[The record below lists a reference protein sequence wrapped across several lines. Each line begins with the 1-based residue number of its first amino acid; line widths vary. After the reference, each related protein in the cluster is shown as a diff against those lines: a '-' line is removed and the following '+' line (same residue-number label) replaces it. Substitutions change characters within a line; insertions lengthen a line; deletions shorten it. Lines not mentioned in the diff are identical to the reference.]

1 MPHFATHDGTSLHY
15 RDHGDGPPIVLL
27 ASQGRSSA
35 MWQHLMLRLTGRGY
49 RCVALDRR
57 GHGRSDDPDRGFDFD
72 TFADDVNQLL
82 IRLDL
87 RGVTLVGHSVGCA
100 EAVRY
105 LTRHGSGRVSRLV
118 LASTTLPFL
127 AKTADNPDGIDPSVL
142 QSVWDAWHADWPHWI
157 AENTPAFVGAG
168 LPGCTISSEMI
179 ASGTRDM
186 EQTSLRALLQCSRA
200 AFGTDFRAELPR
212 LDVPTLLIHGTA
224 DASCPLAITSARA
237 AALIRGAELRIYEN
251 APHGLYATHLA
262 DLEADILDFMARSP
276 ISAESATTARRSGLM
291 SQNAG

>member
-1 MPHFATHDGTSLHY
+1 MPYFTTHDGTSLHY

-27 ASQGRSSA
+27 ASQGRSSH
-35 MWQHLMLRLTGRGY
+35 MWQQLMLRLTDRGY

-57 GHGRSDDPDRGFDFD
+57 GHGRSDDPGRGLDYD
-72 TFADDVNQLL
+72 TFADDVSQLL
-82 IRLDL
+82 TSLDL
-87 RGVTLVGHSVGCA
+87 RGVTLVGHSVGGG

-142 QSVWDAWHADWPHWI
+142 QSVWDAWHADLPHWI

-168 LPGCTISSEMI
+168 LPGCAISTEMI
-179 ASGTRDM
+179 AAGTRDM
-186 EQTSLRALLQCSRA
+186 EQTSLQALLQCSRA
-200 AFGTDFRAELPR
+200 AFGTDFRPELPR

-224 DASCPLAITSARA
+224 DASSPLEITGARA
-237 AALIRGAELRIYEN
+237 AALIRGAELRIYQN

-262 DLEADILDFMARSP
+262 ELEADIVDFMAGSP
-276 ISAESATTARRSGLM
+276 VSATAGSGLM
-291 SQNAG
+291 PQHAG